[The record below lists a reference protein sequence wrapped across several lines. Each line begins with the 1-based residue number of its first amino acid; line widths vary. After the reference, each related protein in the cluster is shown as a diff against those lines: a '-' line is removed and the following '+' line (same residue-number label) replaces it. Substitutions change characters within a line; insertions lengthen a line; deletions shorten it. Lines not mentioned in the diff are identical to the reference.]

1 MSNWIDCNLGE
12 VVDLVIDYRGKTPL
26 KLGGNWSATGYRALS
41 AKNIKTGQI
50 VNEDSIRYV
59 DEDLYRKWMKDEV
72 QRGDIL
78 ITSEAPFGQILFW
91 DSEEKI
97 VLSQRLFCLRLSSK
111 VCPRFVYY
119 YMTTHTFQHELDG
132 RATGT
137 TVIGLRQPELL
148 KCRINL
154 PTYKE
159 QVHIANVLKSL
170 DDKIECNRKIN
181 DNLEQQAQALF
192 KSWFVDFEPF
202 KDQPFVESELGMI
215 PQGWKVVEL
224 GDLVEIIDNRGKTP
238 PLESKD
244 LYPIIDVKALTGPE
258 RVLDYNKCSKY
269 VNHETYTSWFRSGHP
284 KKYDILLSTV
294 GSLAETKLFMGG
306 NGCIAQNVVALRNID
321 YSLYLYDYLNRIKS
335 DLVAYNIGS
344 VQPSIKITHI
354 VKHKIIVP
362 QAKVLE
368 RYQILSRKLTES
380 ICNYCSEIDNLS
392 SLRDELLPKLMSGEI
407 NVNEVKL

>member
-1 MSNWIDCNLGE
+1 MVDWKEYKIGELCKNVCSGGTPASTHTDYYGGNIPWLNTKEINFNRIYDTEKKITEEGFNNSSAKWISDNSVIVAMYGATAGKVAINKIPLTTNQACCNLTINDE
-12 VVDLVIDYRGKTPL
+12 IADYR
-26 KLGGNWSATGYRALS
+26 Y
-41 AKNIKTGQI
+41 
-50 VNEDSIRYV
+50 
-59 DEDLYRKWMKDEV
+59 
-72 QRGDIL
+72 
-78 ITSEAPFGQILFW
+78 
-91 DSEEKI
+91 
-97 VLSQRLFCLRLSSK
+97 
-111 VCPRFVYY
+111 VYY
-119 YMTTHTFQHELDG
+119 YLCYKYFELSSLANGGAQQNLNAQIIKDFD
-132 RATGT
+132 
-137 TVIGLRQPELL
+137 ILL
-148 KCRINL
+148 PSL
-154 PTYKE
+154 KE
-159 QVHIANVLKSL
+159 QKKISTFLSAL
-170 DDKIECNRKIN
+170 DDKIEGNRRIN
-181 DNLEQQAQALF
+181 ENLEQQAQALF

-215 PQGWKVVEL
+215 PQGWRVVEL

-238 PLESKD
+238 PLVSKD
-244 LYPIIDVKALTGPE
+244 LYPIIDVKALTGLG

-407 NVNEVKL
+407 EIN

>member
-1 MSNWIDCNLGE
+1 MSDWKEYSIEDVAEILSSGGDAAKYPCKKSPEDGFGIPVYANSLENEGLYGYTNVAEINDDAVC
-12 VVDLVIDYRGKTPL
+12 IAARGA
-26 KLGGNWSATGYRALS
+26 GTGHVYYH
-41 AKNIKTGQI
+41 KGPFVPI
-50 VNEDSIRYV
+50 VR
-59 DEDLYRKWMKDEV
+59 
-72 QRGDIL
+72 L
-78 ITSEAPFGQILFW
+78 ITLVPKREIA
-91 DSEEKI
+91 DT
-97 VLSQRLFCLRLSSK
+97 
-111 VCPRFVYY
+111 RFLYY
-119 YMTTHTFQHELDG
+119 YLSGKKISGDGSAIPQITLPMVKKMEISLPSLSIQKWISSILSTLD
-132 RATGT
+132 
-137 TVIGLRQPELL
+137 
-148 KCRINL
+148 
-154 PTYKE
+154 Y
-159 QVHIANVLKSL
+159 
-170 DDKIECNRKIN
+170 KIECNRRIN
-181 DNLEQQAQALF
+181 ENLEQQAQALF

-244 LYPIIDVKALTGPE
+244 LYPIIDVKALTGLG

-368 RYQILSRKLTES
+368 KYQILSRKLTES

-407 NVNEVKL
+407 EIN

>member
-1 MSNWIDCNLGE
+1 MEDWKE
-12 VVDLVIDYRGKTPL
+12 Y
-26 KLGGNWSATGYRALS
+26 KLGDIATSVKDRIDTSILDKNSYISTENMLPNKSGVTSSSGIPAGNAIRFQEGDVLVSNIRPYFKKIWRAGFEGGCSMDVINLRATNRVEPLFLYYLLS
-41 AKNIKTGQI
+41 QDSFFDYVMQGAKGTK
-50 VNEDSIRYV
+50 
-59 DEDLYRKWMKDEV
+59 MP
-72 QRGDIL
+72 RGDKKQIMQWSL
-78 ITSEAPFGQILFW
+78 CLPSINGQ
-91 DSEEKI
+91 K
-97 VLSQRLFCLRLSSK
+97 
-111 VCPRFVYY
+111 
-119 YMTTHTFQHELDG
+119 
-132 RATGT
+132 
-137 TVIGLRQPELL
+137 
-148 KCRINL
+148 
-154 PTYKE
+154 
-159 QVHIANVLKSL
+159 HIAALLKSL
-170 DDKIECNRKIN
+170 DDKIECNRRIN

-202 KDQPFVESELGMI
+202 KDKPFVESELGMI

-244 LYPIIDVKALTGPE
+244 LYPIIDVKALTGLG

>member
-1 MSNWIDCNLGE
+1 MEEWKEYKLEEIGTIVGGATPSTKEPQNYDGNISWITPKDLSNYSGRYISRGE
-12 VVDLVIDYRGKTPL
+12 R
-26 KLGGNWSATGYRALS
+26 
-41 AKNIKTGQI
+41 
-50 VNEDSIRYV
+50 
-59 DEDLYRKWMKDEV
+59 M
-72 QRGDIL
+72 
-78 ITSEAPFGQILFW
+78 ITSEGYNSCSCKMLPKGSVLFSSRAPIGYVAIASNELCTNQGFKSVIPDG
-91 DSEEKI
+91 
-97 VLSQRLFCLRLSSK
+97 
-111 VCPRFVYY
+111 RFVDSTFLYY
-119 YMTTHTFQHELDG
+119 LLVYNKAMIEGLG
-132 RATGT
+132 SGT
-137 TVIGLRQPELL
+137 TFKEVSGNVMRNVVVKIPCLDTQ
-148 KCRINL
+148 KRISSIL
-154 PTYKE
+154 S
-159 QVHIANVLKSL
+159 SL
-170 DDKIECNRKIN
+170 DDKIEVNKQIN
-181 DNLEQQAQALF
+181 ENLEQQAQALF

-244 LYPIIDVKALTGPE
+244 LYPIIDVKALTGLG